1 MKKRILGLDLGTNSI
16 GWALIEQNFEDK
28 EGEILGLGSRII
40 PMSQD
45 VLGKFDAGQSIS
57 QTAER
62 THYRSVRR
70 LYQRDNLRRERLHR
84 VLNILGF
91 LPQHYAEAIDFDKKI
106 GQFKEDQEPKL
117 PYFKNLEGKFEF
129 IFKESFEE
137 MVSDFRNHQSQLF
150 YIKSNGKETK
160 IPYDWTIYYLR
171 KKALAE
177 KITQQELAWI
187 ILNFNQKRGY
197 YQLRGE
203 EEQVEENKSVK
214 FYALKVVKV
223 EEDEKAKNGDS
234 WYNVHLENGWIYR
247 RTSKTFLEWEGKIRE
262 FIVTEKLDE
271 NGKVKIK
278 KDGQED
284 RSFKAVNSEEDW
296 IAIKKS
302 TEDKIEFSGKTV
314 GTFIYDTLLKEPN
327 QKIRGKLIRTIE
339 RKFYKEELKEILK
352 KQIELQPE
360 LFSNEMYQSC
370 IQELYPN
377 NEAHRRS
384 IASRDFVY
392 LFVDDIIFYQ
402 RPLKSQKSLI
412 SECGLEFHYFID
424 KKTGEKKKKYIKAIS
439 KSNPYYQ
446 EFRVLQ
452 WMYNLKIYHKDDGR
466 EVTDLF
472 VSSEEDREGLFEF
485 LMSQKEVDNKLLLE
499 YLLFTNLKK
508 EYPDAKEKDIK
519 KELKQRISQYYWNYF
534 YDFRENESKQ
544 YPMNETGY
552 DIRQKFEKVKSN
564 ILLTREIEY
573 HLWHIIYSVKDLREY
588 EKALRKFANKY
599 NIDEASFVENFKR
612 FKPFENSYGSL
623 SEKAIK
629 KLLPLMRFGKYWNYD
644 EISKDTK
651 LRIDDI
657 INGVDN
663 KDIKD
668 NIREKIEKYNLQN
681 ESDFQGLPLWLAQYV
696 VYNRHSEAD
705 ETQKWESVE
714 DLENYLDKFRQH
726 SLRNP
731 IVEQIIMETLRVV
744 KDIWQYY
751 GNGEKDYFDEIH
763 IELGRDLKKTAKE
776 REYISKQNNKNEEIN
791 IKIKEELIAFSEDKT
806 IENIRYYSPIHQ
818 EKYKLWQEQN
828 RMSPY
833 TGQTIPLSKLFTDAY
848 QIEHIIPKSRF
859 FDDSLSNKI
868 ICEAI
873 VNKEYKGA
881 LLGLEFIK
889 NKGGTIV
896 KELSKKG
903 KEVRI
908 LSEAE
913 YRKFVLENFSNN
925 RSKFSKLLMEEIP
938 EKMIERQLNDT
949 RYISKHIAGILSKI
963 VREDKND
970 DGINSKNIISCTG
983 KITSALRKDWGLNDI
998 WNDLIISRFERM
1010 NELSQSKSFTAKNKN
1025 GKDIPAIPLEH
1036 SKGFEKKRLDHRH
1049 HALDALVVACA
1060 TREHINYMNNKHALE
1075 KGKTE
1080 KEKQEL
1086 RFDLR
1091 TILCDKKYNENSSKD
1106 YNWIFKKTWETFTQ
1120 DAKNALDNMVIS
1132 FKQNLR
1138 VINKAT
1144 NYYEKYVEENGK
1156 LVKKKVKQEGT
1167 NWAIRKPLHK
1177 ETISGKIT
1185 LDRIKVAS
1193 GKILTATRKPL
1204 DSSFTEKNIVSITD
1218 TGIQKILLNYLS
1230 HKGSPELAFSSEGI
1244 EEMNANIAQY
1254 NGGKPHKPIYKVR
1267 VYEEGSKFSLSELG
1281 TKAKKYVEAA
1291 KGTNLY
1297 FAIYVDGNNARS
1309 YATIPLNEVI
1319 ERQKQGLP
1327 SCPETDGK
1335 GNKILFSLSPNDLV
1349 YVPTEEEQET
1359 PHMVDF
1365 NHLSKDERNRIYKV
1379 VSFTGN
1385 QCFFIKYDVAT
1396 TIINKKEYSPLNKM
1410 EKSIEGEMIKNV
1422 CLKLEIDRLGN
1433 ILNVIG
1439 K

>member
-16 GWALIEQNFEDK
+16 GWALIEQNFESK

-62 THYRSVRR
+62 TNYRGVRR

-91 LPQHYAEAIDFDKKI
+91 LPRHYAEAIDFDKKL
-106 GQFKEDQEPKL
+106 GQFKENQEHKL
-117 PYFKNLEGKFEF
+117 PYFRNLDGNFQF

-137 MVSDFRNHQSQLF
+137 MVLDFRKHQPQLF

-171 KKALAE
+171 KKALTE
-177 KITQQELAWI
+177 KITPQELAWI

-314 GTFIYDTLLKEPN
+314 GAFIYDTLLKEPN

-424 KKTGEKKKKYIKAIS
+424 KKTGEKKKKSIKAIS

-472 VSSEEDREGLFEF
+472 ISSMEDREGLFEF
-485 LMSQKEVDNKLLLE
+485 LMSQKEVDNKLLIE
-499 YLLFTNLKK
+499 YLLFTQLKK

-534 YDFRENESKQ
+534 YDFRENKSKQ

-612 FKPFENSYGSL
+612 FKPFGSSYSSF

-629 KLLPLMRFGKYWNYD
+629 KLLPLMRFGKFWNYD
-644 EISKDTK
+644 EISEETK

-663 KDIKD
+663 ESVKH

-696 VYNRHSEAD
+696 VYNRHSEVG

-714 DLENYLDKFRQH
+714 DLENYLHKFKQH

-731 IVEQIIMETLRVV
+731 IVEQVIVETLRVV

-751 GNGEKDYFDEIH
+751 GNGEKDFFDEIH

-776 REYISKQNNKNEEIN
+776 RADISKQNNQNEEIN
-791 IKIKEELIAFSEDKT
+791 IKIKEKLMELSEDKT
-806 IENIRYYSPIHQ
+806 VEEVRFYSPIHQ

-828 RMSPY
+828 YKSPY
-833 TGQTIPLSKLFTDAY
+833 TGQSIPISKLFTKAY

-868 ICEAI
+868 ICEAV
-873 VNKEYKGA
+873 VNDKYKKA
-881 LLGLEFIK
+881 QLGLEFVK
-889 NKGGTIV
+889 NQGGTIV
-896 KELSKKG
+896 NELSKNG
-903 KEVRI
+903 KEIRI
-908 LSEAE
+908 LSEEE
-913 YRKFVLENFSNN
+913 YRKFVQENFSNN

-938 EKMIERQLNDT
+938 EKMVERQLNDA
-949 RYISKHIAGILSKI
+949 RYISKYISQVLSNI
-963 VREDKND
+963 VRSEKEDE
-970 DGINSKNIISCTG
+970 GINSKNIISCTG

-1075 KGKTE
+1075 KWKTE
-1080 KEKQEL
+1080 EEKQKL

-1120 DAKNALDNMVIS
+1120 DAKNALEQIIVS
-1132 FKQNLR
+1132 FKQNNR
-1138 VINKAT
+1138 VINKSV
-1144 NYYEKYVEENGK
+1144 NYYQKWEKQADGSM
-1156 LVKKKVKQEGT
+1156 KKVFVKQIKGD

-1204 DSSFTEKNIVSITD
+1204 DSSFTEKNIASITD
-1218 TGIQKILLNYLS
+1218 TGIQKILLNYLTY
-1230 HKGSPELAFSSEGI
+1230 KGSPELAFSPEGI
-1244 EEMNANIAQY
+1244 EEMNANITQY
-1254 NGGKPHKPIYKVR
+1254 NEGKPHKPIYKVR
-1267 VYEEGSKFSLSELG
+1267 VFEEGSKFSLSESG

-1297 FAIYVDGNNARS
+1297 FAIYVDENNARS

-1327 SCPETDGK
+1327 SCPEKDKK
-1335 GNKILFSLSPNDLV
+1335 GNRLMFSLSPNDLV
-1349 YVPTEEEQET
+1349 YVPLENENTT
-1359 PHMVDF
+1359 MLDF

-1385 QCFFIKYDVAT
+1385 QCFFIKHDVAT

-1433 ILNVIG
+1433 IINVIG